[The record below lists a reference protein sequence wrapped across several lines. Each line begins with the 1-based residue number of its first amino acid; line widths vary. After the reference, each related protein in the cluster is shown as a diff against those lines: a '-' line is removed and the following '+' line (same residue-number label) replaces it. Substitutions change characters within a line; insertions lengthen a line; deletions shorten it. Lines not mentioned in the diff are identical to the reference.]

1 VADAINR
8 EGATQVINSSRS
20 ERGWRGRRRIA
31 VLVSIAG
38 VLGIAALGSATT
50 ASAATVAGC
59 NAKLTPK
66 GGNPEAK
73 KAKLSFTCNDVIR
86 TYSVGAT
93 GKIADYGATSAP
105 FLSCEGT
112 GAGFGCGIKDRAAD
126 GTQAPG
132 TTGWNTTT
140 PGASTSAT
148 GNPTTCHGF
157 KRVEGNSMA
166 GIPNK
171 NAIVTGPC
179 MQQVAADTKITQGIK
194 LGASACG
201 KNPVKLFVFVGG
213 EPDVVSFLA
222 PGTGGGGGES
232 TTVGEFLQAPVNV
245 NMKAYKSCVTSGTK
259 AKKGKK
265 SAKKSALPA
274 TAFPVS
280 CSGSVTPFKGV
291 RGPDA
296 DVGFTCTQNIRGFAI
311 YSNKQID
318 LPGDEPVVTGTNG
331 GGVNESANAQCEG
344 DLPSFGYGCGTVD
357 RQTTT
362 AASATSAGLPNG
374 NTISGGNTANQK
386 MGFDSTPCKRKG
398 EAKPKVWL
406 VVMGEPATSPY
417 GQGSS
422 GSVGEFSSQPFPLAV
437 SGFGKCGGKKKK

>member
-1 VADAINR
+1 
-8 EGATQVINSSRS
+8 VINSFRS

-38 VLGIAALGSATT
+38 VLGVMALGSASS
-50 ASAATVAGC
+50 ASAATIASC

-66 GGNPEAK
+66 GGNPKSK
-73 KAKLSFTCNDVIR
+73 KAKLAFSCNSVIR
-86 TYSVGAT
+86 SYSVGAT

-112 GAGFGCGIKDRAAD
+112 GAGFGCGIKDRAAP

-148 GNPTTCHGF
+148 GTPTTCHGF
-157 KRVEGNSMA
+157 KRIEGDSTA

-171 NAIVTGPC
+171 NAVVTGPC
-179 MQQVAADTKITQGIK
+179 SQQVAAGTHITQGIK
-194 LGASACG
+194 LGGSACG
-201 KNPVKLFVFVGG
+201 KNPIKLFIFVGG
-213 EPDVVSFLA
+213 EPDVTSFLA

-232 TTVGEFLQAPVNV
+232 TTVGEYLQAPVNV
-245 NMKAYKSCVTSGTK
+245 NMKAYKNCVTSPEAK
-259 AKKGKK
+259 AKKKSKK
-265 SAKKSALPA
+265 KALSSALPA
-274 TAFPVS
+274 IAFPVS
-280 CSGSVTPFKGV
+280 CSGSVTPLNGV
-291 RGPDA
+291 VGTVSDI
-296 DVGFTCTQNIRGFAI
+296 GFTCSQNIRGFAV

-318 LPGDEPVVTGTNG
+318 EPGDEPVVTGTNG

-362 AASATSAGLPNG
+362 AASAGPPANPGLPNG
-374 NTISGGNTANQK
+374 NTITGGNTAHQTFAFN
-386 MGFDSTPCKRKG
+386 STPCTRKG
-398 EAKPKVWL
+398 EAKAKVWL
-406 VVMGEPATSPY
+406 VVMGEPTL
-417 GQGSS
+417 GTT
-422 GSVGEFSSQPFPLAV
+422 VGEFSSQPFPIAV
-437 SGFGKCGGKKKK
+437 SGYGKCGGKKKK